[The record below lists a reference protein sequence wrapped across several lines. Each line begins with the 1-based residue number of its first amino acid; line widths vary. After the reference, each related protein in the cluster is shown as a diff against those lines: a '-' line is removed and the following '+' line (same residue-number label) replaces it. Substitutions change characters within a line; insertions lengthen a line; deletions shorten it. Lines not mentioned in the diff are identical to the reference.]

1 MVSKK
6 RIAVWG
12 LGNHAIRN
20 VIPAIN
26 QNENIE
32 LYGLCSRNEKVLLQ
46 QSKEYKCISWVKE
59 DEMLKDKNLDTAFE
73 YLVMATWIA
82 YLKSKLLL
90 PEDEEDTFKAG
101 EIAEKG
107 IRRYSRAIEGI

>member
-20 VIPAIN
+20 VVPAIN

-59 DEMLKDKNLDTAFE
+59 DEMLKDKNLD
-73 YLVMATWIA
+73 IA
-82 YLKSKLLL
+82 IYNW
-90 PEDEEDTFKAG
+90 
-101 EIAEKG
+101 
-107 IRRYSRAIEGI
+107 IEGRKINFVYQKDFQI